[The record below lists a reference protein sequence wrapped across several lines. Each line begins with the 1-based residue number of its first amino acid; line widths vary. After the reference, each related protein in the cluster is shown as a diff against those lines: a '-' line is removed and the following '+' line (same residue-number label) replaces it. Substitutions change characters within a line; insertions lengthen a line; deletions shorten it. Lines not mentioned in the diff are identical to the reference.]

1 MIKIK
6 LLLSLILVLFLI
18 AGCSIVSS
26 DISPIESTEP
36 NQNNPYILNIQQEA
50 SSGKQLFVKGVLNP
64 NPNFTGKN
72 SEATKKIVKLKTI
85 KNGEIIGEAIFKD
98 PIEDVPFTISADSDG
113 FTDYQIDLLWGMDA
127 IEALKSLPVEQF
139 IDIQDLH
146 LSSPDIN
153 GKRYVEGLLV
163 NKGVKKLTSYTI
175 NLQFIFLN
183 TGEFLDLQSLNPEN
197 DTPVEVS
204 QIEVA
209 PGESKPFSIEID
221 SSQMQPTSTGDWHV
235 VNRR

>member
-1 MIKIK
+1 
-6 LLLSLILVLFLI
+6 
-18 AGCSIVSS
+18 
-26 DISPIESTEP
+26 
-36 NQNNPYILNIQQEA
+36 
-50 SSGKQLFVKGVLNP
+50 
-64 NPNFTGKN
+64 
-72 SEATKKIVKLKTI
+72 
-85 KNGEIIGEAIFKD
+85 
-98 PIEDVPFTISADSDG
+98 
-113 FTDYQIDLLWGMDA
+113 MDA